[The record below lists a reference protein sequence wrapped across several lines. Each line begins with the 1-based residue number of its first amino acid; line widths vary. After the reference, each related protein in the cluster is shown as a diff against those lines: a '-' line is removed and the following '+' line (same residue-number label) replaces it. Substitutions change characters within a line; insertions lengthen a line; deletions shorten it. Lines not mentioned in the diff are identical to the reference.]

1 MPAVREMLF
10 VERGDQVAEPRKFWM
25 RWRVR
30 AGYPVAVLFWIFAR
44 PSCRSIIV
52 GGVIAAF
59 GLVIRAISAGH
70 LQKDRELATSGPY
83 ALTRNP
89 LYLGS
94 SLLAVGFAVAGGSWA
109 DGALVV
115 AYFAVFYYAVMRNE
129 EADLR
134 KRFGAAFDEY
144 ASRVPLFLPRFASQ
158 QREVA
163 QTPAPASKMFSWAL
177 YRRNREYN
185 ALVGTVIGIG
195 LLWLR
200 MWLRWHWGY

>member
-1 MPAVREMLF
+1 VS
-10 VERGDQVAEPRKFWM
+10 EPRKFWM

-44 PSCRSIIV
+44 PSNDSIAM
-52 GGVIAAF
+52 GASIAAI
-59 GLVIRAISAGH
+59 GLAIRAISAGH

-83 ALTRNP
+83 AYTRNP

-94 SLLAVGFAVAGGSWA
+94 SLLAAGFAVAGSSWA
-109 DGALVV
+109 DGAMVI

-134 KRFGAAFDEY
+134 RRFGPAFDEY
-144 ASRVPLFLPRFASQ
+144 SANVPLFLPQFAS
-158 QREVA
+158 RKGGVWR
-163 QTPAPASKMFSWAL
+163 TPPPPTKSFSWTL

-185 ALVGTVIGIG
+185 ALIGTVIGIG
-195 LLWLR
+195 LLWVR
-200 MWLRWHWGY
+200 MWLHRHFGY